1 MTGQRARYYK
11 QAFNSGSNRETPCGL
26 VWTPILIYGWPHVS
40 MATVASLPSSG
51 VKQILPRL
59 YKIEPSSDKMVIL
72 QGV

>member
-1 MTGQRARYYK
+1 MTGQRGRFYK

-40 MATVASLPSSG
+40 MATAASLPGSG

-59 YKIEPSSDKMVIL
+59 YKIEPGSGNVVTLRGI
-72 QGV
+72 